1 MARRGLTVLVV
12 GSGGREHAL
21 VWALQRSPSVE
32 RVLVAPG
39 NGGTAAI
46 AENLPIPATDIP
58 ALVATARD
66 YRVDLTVVGPEEPL
80 ARGLADAFHEA
91 GLLLF
96 GPTAVAA
103 RIEAS
108 KAWAKDVMRAAG
120 VLTAHA
126 TIVTALGEAL
136 SVLDTMRFPLVIK
149 ASGLAA
155 GKGAVVVNDRVEAE
169 RILHWMLVERGL
181 GPAADQV
188 LLEEYIAGREV
199 SFLVITDGT
208 TVVPLQPA
216 RDYKRLGD
224 GDTGPNTGGMGAYA
238 PVPEVT
244 PELQHAILERIIYP
258 TLTELA
264 RRGITYRG
272 VLYAGLMLTERG
284 PAVLEFNCRFG
295 DPETQVILPLLESSL
310 ADLLLAAARGELHNF
325 APLRWRQG
333 VSVTVVLASGGY
345 PGSYTT
351 GYPMEG
357 LDALPDEVLVFHAG
371 TRRENGRIVTAGGR
385 VLNVTAVAPTFAAA
399 RERVYAAI
407 EHIRFPGM
415 TYRRDI
421 AFAEVESAIKPTAPP
436 TTGTA

>member
-91 GLLLF
+91 GLLVF
-96 GPTAVAA
+96 GPTAAAA

-120 VLTAHA
+120 VPTAHA
-126 TIVTALGEAL
+126 TIVTALEEAL

-155 GKGAVVVNDRVEAE
+155 GKGAVVVNGRAEAE
-169 RILHWMLVERGL
+169 RVLHWMLVERGL

-188 LLEEYIAGREV
+188 LLEEYLAGREV
-199 SFLVITDGT
+199 SFLVVTDGT

-244 PELQHAILERIIYP
+244 PELQREILERIIHP

-310 ADLLLAAARGELHNF
+310 ADLLLAAARGELHSV
-325 APLRWRQG
+325 APLRWRPG

-345 PGSYTT
+345 PGSYAT
-351 GYPMEG
+351 GYPIEG
-357 LDALPDEVLVFHAG
+357 LDALPDDVLVFHAG

-407 EHIRFPGM
+407 DHIRFPGM

-421 AFAEVESAIKPTAPP
+421 ALAEVESAIKPTAPP